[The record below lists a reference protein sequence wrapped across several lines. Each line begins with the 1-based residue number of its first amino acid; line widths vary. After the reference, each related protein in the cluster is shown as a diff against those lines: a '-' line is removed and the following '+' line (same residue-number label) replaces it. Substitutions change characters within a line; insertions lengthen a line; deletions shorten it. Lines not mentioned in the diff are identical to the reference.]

1 MKKFNVTVL
10 LLLACLVVPACA
22 DAAWRVVLKNGG
34 EFTTLRYWKEGGEV
48 RWYIR
53 GMVVGVQQYAVRTIE
68 ETPWEYVAPERPRPK
83 KEEVAAVSKE
93 TPSPPPQGQADIEA
107 YRKKKEQLGGALEL
121 AMSKVHAATKRGDH
135 KAKERAQRD
144 VKKISAEIY
153 DLTDEVKKVNKG
165 TLPEDWWENN
175 NP

>member
-1 MKKFNVTVL
+1 MKKFTVTVL
-10 LLLACLVVPACA
+10 LLLACLVASTCA

-53 GMVVGVQQYAVRTIE
+53 GMVVGVKHYAVRKIE
-68 ETPWEYVAPERPRPK
+68 QTPWEYVAFETPRPK
-83 KEEVAAVSKE
+83 KEDVPAVAKE
-93 TPSPPPQGQADIEA
+93 TPPPPQGQVDIKA

-121 AMSKVHAATKRGDH
+121 AMSRVHAATKKGDH
-135 KAKERAQRD
+135 KAKERAQRE

-153 DLTDEVKKVNKG
+153 DLTDEVKKANKG
-165 TLPEDWWENN
+165 SLPEDWWEKKH
-175 NP
+175 